1 MAGIPYYSIVPC
13 CPSSGTEISFF
24 NFPIVGGAPDDGVY
38 SYIGDEITIN
48 GITFTPAYC
57 YTITQEGSV
66 FTTYPEAP
74 SLDDFSPVIDGCE
87 DLKCECEVV
96 LSYYTLNDCCTNEPY
111 TVDGDILY
119 IEYENFCSPDLCPI
133 DLENVIITSISNEGA
148 GGIFLEGCFNLT
160 SVPDPGPA
168 NVIYT
173 WGAFIQE
180 VTTVPVCAD
189 CQDCFQ
195 CYTLYAC
202 DGSTFNT
209 TTDLSA
215 NVGTYIRIED
225 DTKTWYVIED
235 PTKTICDNAID
246 VVLDTVSV
254 KTPCVLTCYQVT
266 GTPATVTYMNAD
278 YDIITVIGATRV
290 CSFIT
295 PIVTGAGSGFVVE
308 LGLCVDG
315 ECPEICF
322 EFTNCQTGEVLVVS
336 NSPTVIPYYAQEQV
350 VTLQG
355 YDGCWSIDITEVC
368 ECPVSVTILTAYA
381 SCPACLPIVNYKFTN
396 CNNQSIIR
404 YSIDDYSVYV
414 GKTVELECGECWF
427 VSEIDYIPPSTQS
440 IVILYT
446 FDNCTACNRN
456 YYKLTDCLDPNN
468 VTYTYTDLSAL
479 FVSTV
484 QQDCTECINVTFKCN
499 NVDYSF
505 DLPVVEIFDGKRRF
519 RITNISICN
528 YSNADIDIL
537 WVQSPNPAPRWSF
550 SVLGTEI
557 SSISNDTEC
566 PFGNY
571 PNSSAIEV
579 PFTNI
584 VVAPCSVPPVIKIKG
599 CDNCFTVEETREPIN
614 AGIVTVTDSYI
625 DCPECLET
633 FPCECTQVTNTT
645 LVEQTYCYLDCDFN
659 EQSIVL
665 LPGESSEK
673 ICVIN
678 WVACSIDTCACIN
691 ITLDFGQVGIFDIL
705 EPTGNIINNKP
716 EYISNTVEGAFIA
729 TAAPSTNCW
738 ILVDDND
745 IVIAT
750 LCDSLNINCPIGTWT
765 SDSDIITGVF
775 TSYCTEG
782 TTTIGTTS
790 LPEYIQNFGNCTNG
804 VCPVEVLP
812 KRKVKPG
819 YSTPSCDIEKYEKIT
834 CRSSEILYKQVIRL
848 RYGISNCC
856 PEDDEKWLIKK
867 ELIDLDALR
876 DPDYICKPTTSCC
889 NQPITSCGCD
899 CNSTLKTCNS

>member
-13 CPSSGTEISFF
+13 CPSSGTALSFF
-24 NFPIVGGAPDDGVY
+24 NFPIVGGAPVNGVY
-38 SYIGDEITIN
+38 SYIGDETTIN

-57 YTITQEGSV
+57 YTITLIGSV

-74 SLDDFSPVIDGCE
+74 SLDDFSPIVDGCE
-87 DLKCECEVV
+87 DLTCECDVDAQ
-96 LSYYTLNDCCTNEPY
+96 SYYTLNDCCTNEPY

-119 IEYENFCSPDLCPI
+119 IEYENFCYPDLCPI

-160 SVPDPGPA
+160 SVPNPGPA
-168 NVIYT
+168 NVIYS
-173 WGAFIQE
+173 WGSVIQE

-225 DTKTWYVIED
+225 DPKTWYVTED

-266 GTPATVTYMNAD
+266 GTPATVTYMNAE

-290 CSFIT
+290 CSYIT

-308 LGLCVDG
+308 LGLCVDE

-368 ECPVSVTILTAYA
+368 ECPVSVTVLTAYA

-404 YSIDDYSVYV
+404 YSIEDYSAYV
-414 GKTVELECGECWF
+414 GKTVELDCGECWF
-427 VSEIDYIPPSTQS
+427 VSEIDYVPPSTQS

-446 FDNCTACNRN
+446 FDNCAACNRT
-456 YYKLTDCLDPNN
+456 YYKLTDCTNLSN
-468 VTYTYTDLSAL
+468 VTYTYTDLSSVIPPPVIGCDCISVTYTL
-479 FVSTV
+479 ESGEPVTV
-484 QQDCTECINVTFKCN
+484 E
-499 NVDYSF
+499 
-505 DLPVVEIFDGKRRF
+505 VESSG
-519 RITNISICN
+519 ITNGKNQYFITIDELIFTI
-528 YSNADIDIL
+528 YWGSNNLGNLSWLFIYDTDG
-537 WVQSPNPAPRWSF
+537 
-550 SVLGTEI
+550 GTEEVAFL
-557 SSISNDTEC
+557 TEDIQC

-571 PNSSAIEV
+571 TVVNLGSSGLVFEAFE
-579 PFTNI
+579 
-584 VVAPCSVPPVIKIKG
+584 VAPCGSLPVIKIKG
-599 CDNCFTVEETREPIN
+599 CDTCFTVEETREPIN
-614 AGIVTVTDSYI
+614 AGIVTVTDSYL

-633 FPCECTQVTNTT
+633 FPCVCNRITNQATIAKEFTYLNCLFEEVTIN
-645 LVEQTYCYLDCDFN
+645 LQPN
-659 EQSIVL
+659 ET
-665 LPGESSEK
+665 SEK
-673 ICVIN
+673 VCLIN
-678 WVACSIDTCACIN
+678 WVLT
-691 ITLDFGQVGIFDIL
+691 
-705 EPTGNIINNKP
+705 P
-716 EYISNTVEGAFIA
+716 EEEALVYIEH
-729 TAAPSTNCW
+729 
-738 ILVDDND
+738 
-745 IVIAT
+745 
-750 LCDSLNINCPIGTWT
+750 
-765 SDSDIITGVF
+765 
-775 TSYCTEG
+775 
-782 TTTIGTTS
+782 
-790 LPEYIQNFGNCTNG
+790 FGNCING
-804 VCPVEVLP
+804 QCPVVPLP

-856 PEDDEKWLIKK
+856 PEDDEKCLIKK

>member
-13 CPSSGTEISFF
+13 CPSSGTALSFF
-24 NFPIVGGAPDDGVY
+24 NFPIVGGAPVNGVY
-38 SYIGDEITIN
+38 SYIGDETTIN

-57 YTITQEGSV
+57 YTITQIGSV

-74 SLDDFSPVIDGCE
+74 SLDDFSPIVDGCE
-87 DLKCECEVV
+87 DLTCECDVDAQ
-96 LSYYTLNDCCTNEPY
+96 SYYTLNNCCTNEPY

-119 IEYENFCSPDLCPI
+119 IEYENFCYPDLCPI

-160 SVPDPGPA
+160 SVPNPGPA
-168 NVIYT
+168 NVIYS
-173 WGAFIQE
+173 WGSVIQE

-225 DTKTWYVIED
+225 DPKTWYVIED

-290 CSFIT
+290 CSYIT

-336 NSPTVIPYYAQEQV
+336 NSPTVIPYYAQEQI

-368 ECPVSVTILTAYA
+368 ECPVSVTVLTAYA

-404 YSIDDYSVYV
+404 YSIEDYSAYV

-446 FDNCTACNRN
+446 FDNCTACNRT
-456 YYKLTDCLDPNN
+456 YYKLTDCLDPTN
-468 VTYTYTDLSAL
+468 VTYTYTDLSSVIPTPIGCDCISVTYQFLGEEPITIVVNNRSGDFTFSLYPPPPLGAATNGWIV
-479 FVSTV
+479 FIDNVWIVSTGGLAPSGIA
-484 QQDCTECINVTFKCN
+484 QATLYENIACPLGTYTIEEDSIFE
-499 NVDYSF
+499 SF
-505 DLPVVEIFDGKRRF
+505 VVE
-519 RITNISICN
+519 
-528 YSNADIDIL
+528 
-537 WVQSPNPAPRWSF
+537 
-550 SVLGTEI
+550 
-557 SSISNDTEC
+557 
-566 PFGNY
+566 
-571 PNSSAIEV
+571 
-579 PFTNI
+579 
-584 VVAPCSVPPVIKIKG
+584 PCGSLPVIKIKG
-599 CDNCFTVEETREPIN
+599 CDTCFTVEETREPIN
-614 AGIVTVTDSYI
+614 AGIVTVTDSYL

-633 FPCECTQVTNTT
+633 FPCVCNRITNQGTIAKDFT
-645 LVEQTYCYLDCDFN
+645 YLDCLFDEVTINLQPN
-659 EQSIVL
+659 ET
-665 LPGESSEK
+665 SEK
-673 ICVIN
+673 VCLIN
-678 WVACSIDTCACIN
+678 WVLTPEEEALVYIEHFGDCIN
-691 ITLDFGQVGIFDIL
+691 GQ
-705 EPTGNIINNKP
+705 
-716 EYISNTVEGAFIA
+716 
-729 TAAPSTNCW
+729 
-738 ILVDDND
+738 
-745 IVIAT
+745 
-750 LCDSLNINCPIGTWT
+750 
-765 SDSDIITGVF
+765 
-775 TSYCTEG
+775 
-782 TTTIGTTS
+782 
-790 LPEYIQNFGNCTNG
+790 
-804 VCPVEVLP
+804 CPVVPLP

-819 YSTPSCDIEKYEKIT
+819 YSTPTCDIEKYEKIT
-834 CRSSEILYKQVIRL
+834 CRSSEILYKQVMRL
-848 RYGISNCC
+848 RYGLTNCC

-876 DPDYICKPTTSCC
+876 DPDYICKPVTSCC
-889 NQPITSCGCD
+889 NQPINDCGC
-899 CNSTLKTCNS
+899 NTLKTCNS